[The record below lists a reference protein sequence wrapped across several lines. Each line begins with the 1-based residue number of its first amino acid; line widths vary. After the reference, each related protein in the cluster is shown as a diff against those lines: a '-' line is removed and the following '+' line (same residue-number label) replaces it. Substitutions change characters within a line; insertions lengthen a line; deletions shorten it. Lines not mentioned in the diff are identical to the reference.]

1 MGRLFPRRI
10 RLTLTLLVIAAS
22 AVLGAEATQTHRP
35 PAPVGQNF
43 PTERLLALEAELERL
58 RTRVQALEERRRGP
72 RPYLANTFVR
82 GGEDRLY
89 LRLWDSDAPTAPL
102 AEDLTVCAERV
113 EGDGSLHVS
122 VGSGGNAG
130 HAIGVGSGGNAG
142 NAIGVGA
149 GPHVFSGAG
158 LQCRRLTPAL
168 GASLLQLEATPGSG
182 WAVSVHADE

>member
-1 MGRLFPRRI
+1 MARLFLRRI
-10 RLTLTLLVIAAS
+10 RLTLTLLAIVAGVA
-22 AVLGAEATQTHRP
+22 LGAVATQTHRP
-35 PAPVGQNF
+35 PAALGQDAGGL
-43 PTERLLALEAELERL
+43 EQRLTALESEVARL
-58 RTRVQALEERRRGP
+58 REAVQTHERRGP
-72 RPYLANTFVR
+72 RPYLANTFVN

>member
-1 MGRLFPRRI
+1 MARLFLRRI
-10 RLTLTLLVIAAS
+10 RLTLTLLAIVAGVA
-22 AVLGAEATQTHRP
+22 LGAVATQTHRP
-35 PAPVGQNF
+35 PAALGQDAGGL
-43 PTERLLALEAELERL
+43 EQRLTSLESEVARL
-58 RTRVQALEERRRGP
+58 REAVQTHERRRHTQSHV
-72 RPYLANTFVR
+72 ANTFVN

-122 VGSGGNAG
+122 
-130 HAIGVGSGGNAG
+130 VGSGGNAG

-182 WAVSVHADE
+182 WAVSVHADP